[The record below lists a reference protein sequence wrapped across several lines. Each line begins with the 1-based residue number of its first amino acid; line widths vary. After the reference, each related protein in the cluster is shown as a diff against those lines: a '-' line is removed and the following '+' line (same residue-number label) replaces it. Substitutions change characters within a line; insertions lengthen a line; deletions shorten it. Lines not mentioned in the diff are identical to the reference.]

1 MIMIIK
7 VLKLYGISMKSVIVW
22 LKRARRLDIIFVDK
36 QAKETKIIDTG
47 IPGDTLVKEKELD
60 KIGK

>member
-1 MIMIIK
+1 
-7 VLKLYGISMKSVIVW
+7 MKSVIVW
-22 LKRARRLDIIFVDK
+22 LKPARRPDIIFVDK

-47 IPGDTLVKEKELD
+47 IPGDALVKEKELD